1 MNSDPIVAEIRN
13 LREQRAARF
22 GFDIRLIVK
31 DARKRDA
38 FGDRQVVRRAPRR
51 PVVAAQGGKKAI
63 TRRST

>member
-38 FGDRQVVRRAPRR
+38 SCDRQVVRRAPRR
-51 PVVAAQGGKKAI
+51 PVAAAQDGTKAI
-63 TRRST
+63 TNR

>member
-1 MNSDPIVAEIRN
+1 MKSGPIVAEIRN

-38 FGDRQVVRRAPRR
+38 SSDRQVIRRAPRHWQA
-51 PVVAAQGGKKAI
+51 V
-63 TRRST
+63 